1 MAKKGEKSMR
11 ADHVTMKRLCC
22 GVLALAVLWGAAPP
36 AAHAADAVT
45 MKAISVDG
53 KVYVQAEAMQDR
65 FGGEGKYNPKTQ
77 TYSYT
82 PNDLAA
88 VIQKVSPSVVSII
101 STKKREDGEVWG
113 HGTGVIVRKDGW
125 IVTNAHVLEGAL
137 DPHVVTSDGTV
148 YSVKKWYADE
158 AIDLAILQ
166 IKASGLKPLAFVKEA
181 PQVGAPVLVMGT
193 PESMLLRNSVTAGIV
208 SGIERAGVIL
218 DYGYKL
224 IQTDA
229 AINQGNSGG
238 PLINMKGEVIGINT
252 FTLAKVDI
260 ENIGFAI
267 PADTVEMA
275 IRHFMNY
282 GKIKRADLGLE
293 LEEHGAASNGRPG
306 AEPLQVMA
314 VRSAAAKKAGIHE
327 GDILYAVNGRQ
338 VMTMT
343 DVNEALKLRLPGQRV
358 SLTMQSDGE
367 LVERPIT
374 LAEG

>member
-1 MAKKGEKSMR
+1 MR
-11 ADHVTMKRLCC
+11 ADHVTMKGLCC
-22 GVLALAVLWGAAPP
+22 GLLALAILWGATPS
-36 AAHAADAVT
+36 AAHAADPVT
-45 MKAISVDG
+45 MKAVNIDG
-53 KVYVQAEAMQDR
+53 KVYVQAEAIQNR

-82 PNDLAA
+82 PNDVAA
-88 VIQKVSPSVVSII
+88 VIQKVSPSVVSIVHME
-101 STKKREDGEVWG
+101 KKEDGEEWSLS
-113 HGTGVIVRKDGW
+113 HGTGVVLRQDGW

-166 IKASGLKPLAFVKEA
+166 IKASGLKPLAFMKEA
-181 PQVGAPVLVMGT
+181 PQVGDPVVVMGT
-193 PESMLLRNSVTAGIV
+193 PNSMLLRNSVTAGIV
-208 SGIERAGVIL
+208 SGIERAVDFLG
-218 DYGYKL
+218 YGYKV

-229 AINQGNSGG
+229 AINHGNSGG

-252 FTLAKVDI
+252 LKLPDEGVD
-260 ENIGFAI
+260 NMGFAI

-293 LEEHGAASNGRPG
+293 LEEHWAASDGRPG

-314 VRSAAAKKAGIHE
+314 VRSAAAKKAGIRE
-327 GDILYAVNGRQ
+327 GDVLYAINGRQ

-358 SLTMQSDGE
+358 SLTMQSDGD
-367 LVERPIT
+367 LVQRPIT
-374 LAEG
+374 LVEG

>member
-1 MAKKGEKSMR
+1 MKEDHVMAKG
-11 ADHVTMKRLCC
+11 LCC
-22 GVLALAVLWGAAPP
+22 GVLALTVLWGAAPL

-45 MKAISVDG
+45 MKAVSIDG

-65 FGGEGKYNPKTQ
+65 FGGEGKYNAKTQ

-88 VIQKVSPSVVSII
+88 VVQKVSPSVVSIV
-101 STKKREDGEVWG
+101 TEDSEGLG
-113 HGTGVIVRKDGW
+113 HGTGVVVRQDGW

-137 DPHVVTSDGTV
+137 DVDVVTWDGTV

-166 IKASGLKPLAFVKEA
+166 IKASGLKPLAFMKEA
-181 PQVGAPVLVMGT
+181 PQVGDPVFVIGT

-208 SGIERAGVIL
+208 SGIERAGEAVN
-218 DYGYKL
+218 YGFKL

-229 AINQGNSGG
+229 AINGGNSGG
-238 PLINMKGEVIGINT
+238 PLMNMKGEVIGINGYK
-252 FTLAKVDI
+252 LATDQI
-260 ENIGFAI
+260 DNIAFAI
-267 PADTVEMA
+267 PVDTVEMA
-275 IRHFMNY
+275 IRHFMKY

-293 LEEHGAASNGRPG
+293 LEEHWAASVGRPG

-314 VRSAAAKKAGIHE
+314 VRSAAAKKAGIRE
-327 GDILYAVNGRQ
+327 GDVLYAINGRQ

-358 SLTMQSDGE
+358 TLTMQSDGD

-374 LAEG
+374 LVEG